1 MNYVPDPI
9 DTSNVHLDDEI
20 LALSEFLAKNT
31 HDIWAKERIS
41 QGWTYGDVRNDEKKE
56 HPCLIPYEALP
67 DSEKIYDRNTA
78 METLKVI
85 LSLGYE
91 IKKIP

>member
-1 MNYVPDPI
+1 MDYIPNPI
-9 DTSNVHLDDEI
+9 DTSGIDLDKEI
-20 LALSEFLAKNT
+20 MELSEFLSKNA
-31 HDIWAKERIS
+31 HDIWARERIN
-41 QGWTYGDVRNDEKKE
+41 QGWTYGDVRNDAKKE

-67 DSEKIYDRNTA
+67 ESEKVYDRNTA

-91 IKKIP
+91 IRKKD